1 MSVDLLLVGAG
12 GQIGTCLCEQ
22 AQLIGVSFIAMSHE
36 QLDICDEAKLSAKI
50 SEYNPRCIIN
60 AAAYTQVDRAES
72 NEATAYAVNVQG
84 VINLVKCANAVG
96 AILVHLSTDYV
107 FDGLKKGAYLE
118 SDLTNPLS
126 VYGSSKQA
134 GELVIGE
141 YCHRHLI
148 VRTGWVFGE
157 HGNNFVK
164 TMLKLAFERTTLS
177 VVTDQVG
184 GPTYAGDIAS
194 TLLNMMQQAMIP
206 QFSNW
211 GMYHYAGIPYIS
223 WFEFASELFSRAEQQ
238 GLLTQM
244 PELKPIVSTEYASA
258 AKRPANSQL
267 DCTKIKTVF
276 NLPPCDWKA
285 ALADLSPYMPK

>member
-1 MSVDLLLVGAG
+1 MSVDLLVVGAD

-22 AQLIGVSFIAMSHE
+22 AKLIGVSFIAMSHE

-50 SEYNPRCIIN
+50 SEYKPRCIIN
-60 AAAYTQVDRAES
+60 AAAYTEVDRAES
-72 NEATAYAVNVQG
+72 NEATAYAANVQG
-84 VINLVKCANAVG
+84 VIHLAKSANTVG
-96 AILVHLSTDYV
+96 AILIHLSTDYV

-118 SDLTNPLS
+118 SDQTNPLS

-134 GELVIGE
+134 GELVIEE
-141 YCHRHLI
+141 YCPRHLI

-164 TMLKLAFERTTLS
+164 TMLKLASKRTTLN

-194 TLLNMMQQAMIP
+194 TLLSMMQQALNP

-211 GMYHYAGIPYIS
+211 GIYHYAGIPYIS
-223 WFEFASELFSRAEQQ
+223 WFEFALVILSRAMQQ

-244 PELKPIVSTEYASA
+244 SELKPIVSAEYASV
-258 AKRPANSQL
+258 AKRPANSRL

-276 NLPPCDWKA
+276 TIPPCDWKA